1 VYDSISGTAAHFR
14 VEYDIKTTQD
24 KIEECG
30 LPEYLVFLVFVGVV
44 FV

>member
-1 VYDSISGTAAHFR
+1 MYDSISGTAAHFR

-30 LPEYLVFLVFVGVV
+30 LPEYLAGRLSEGR
-44 FV
+44 